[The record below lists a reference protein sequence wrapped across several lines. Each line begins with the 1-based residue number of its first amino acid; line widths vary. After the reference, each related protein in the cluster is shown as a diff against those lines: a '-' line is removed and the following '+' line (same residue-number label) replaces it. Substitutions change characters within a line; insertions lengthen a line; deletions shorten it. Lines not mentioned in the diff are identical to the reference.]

1 MGKKVHIAVPRAKI
15 AAFCKKHH
23 ISKLAFFGSVL
34 RDDFS
39 PSSDVDALV
48 EFEPGHTPGLDFF
61 AMEAELAAV
70 LGHKVDLN
78 TPPAFLSKDFREQAL
93 RDAEVHYVAP

>member
-1 MGKKVHIAVPRAKI
+1 MSKKVHITVPRAKI
-15 AAFCKKHH
+15 ADFCKKHH

-39 PSSDVDALV
+39 SASDVDALV

-78 TPPAFLSKDFREQAL
+78 TRAFLSKDFREQAL